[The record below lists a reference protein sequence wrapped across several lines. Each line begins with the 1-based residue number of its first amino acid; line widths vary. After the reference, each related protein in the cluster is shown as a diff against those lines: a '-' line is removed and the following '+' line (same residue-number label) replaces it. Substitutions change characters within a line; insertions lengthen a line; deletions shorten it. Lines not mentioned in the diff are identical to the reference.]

1 MANAPRSDPF
11 TNFQSQDFLATVRAM
26 VDDGELNVEITLK
39 SLTSQ
44 STDIE
49 TGFNTRTSDDDTVN
63 ALRRLIT
70 AAEAEW
76 SGGQLEPN
84 DRVYMFDQA
93 DLTKDYLQTVDRI
106 VEGTEVL
113 SVIKITEDPLRWMW
127 MVIARLI

>member
-11 TNFQSQDFLATVRAM
+11 TNFQSEDFLATVRDM
-26 VDDGELNVEITLK
+26 VDDSELLTEITLK

-49 TGFNTRTSDDDTVN
+49 TGKNTRTSDDDTVN
-63 ALRRLIT
+63 ALRRLVS

-84 DRVYMFDQA
+84 DRVYLVDQA
-93 DLTKDYLQTVDRI
+93 DLTKDELQTVDRI
-106 VEGTEVL
+106 VEGTDVL
-113 SVIKITEDPLRWMW
+113 GVIRFSADPLKWMW
-127 MVIARLI
+127 MIIARIL